1 MSQNGVRIVALTIVG
16 ILVLGAGYQLLAAV
30 A

>member
-16 ILVLGAGYQLLAAV
+16 VLVLGAGYQLFV
-30 A
+30 AIA